1 MRAARTVAAMGRACA
16 LALLLALTGTTGMA
30 RAQDAAPGP
39 GFGARDSFVLSF
51 ERVFGF
57 QTQELGDG
65 DEDPTIDSVGLY
77 PFLWGNVGF
86 FGVEDGGLSY
96 GTTVGVGHLSS
107 PGFDDDA
114 TFTLAR
120 LGPRIGYAGHVAT
133 TPWFGYWLRGGP
145 SFLLAFLEQENE
157 NATSFAIAA
166 TLEAYAVMTPVPHFG
181 VMLGPH
187 VDIHLYGDA
196 EGEDFVYRSYGLTL
210 GLMGE
215 FW

>member
-1 MRAARTVAAMGRACA
+1 MGRFRP
-16 LALLLALTGTTGMA
+16 LALLLALTGTTGA
-30 RAQDAAPGP
+30 AHAQDTAAGP
-39 GFGARDSFVLSF
+39 GFGARDSFVLSV
-51 ERVFGF
+51 ERIFGF

-77 PFLWGNVGF
+77 PFLWGNVGL

-96 GTTVGVGHLSS
+96 GTTIGVGHLTS
-107 PGFDDDA
+107 PSIDNE
-114 TFTLAR
+114 TTLTLVR
-120 LGPRIGYAGHVAT
+120 VGPRIGYAGHVAT

-145 SFLLAFLEQENE
+145 SFLLAFIEDEDDD
-157 NATSFAIAA
+157 ATSYAIAA

-181 VMLGPH
+181 VLLGPH
-187 VDIHLYGDA
+187 IDIHIHGDA

>member
-1 MRAARTVAAMGRACA
+1 MGRVSA
-16 LALLLALTGTTGMA
+16 LALLLALTGTTGTA
-30 RAQDAAPGP
+30 RAQDAAPVG
-39 GFGARDSFVLSF
+39 GFGARDSFAFSV

-57 QTQELGDG
+57 QTQDFGDG
-65 DEDPTIDSVGLY
+65 DDDATIDSVGLY

-86 FGVEDGGLSY
+86 FAVRDGGLSF
-96 GTTVGVGHLSS
+96 GTTLGVGHLTS
-107 PGFDDDA
+107 PALDDDTTL
-114 TFTLAR
+114 TFVR
-120 LGPRIGYAGHVAT
+120 VGPRIGYAGHVPT

-145 SFLLAFLEQENE
+145 SLMLAFIDDEDDD
-157 NATSFAIAA
+157 ATSYAIAA

-181 VMLGPH
+181 VLLGPH
-187 VDIHLYGDA
+187 VDIHLFGDA